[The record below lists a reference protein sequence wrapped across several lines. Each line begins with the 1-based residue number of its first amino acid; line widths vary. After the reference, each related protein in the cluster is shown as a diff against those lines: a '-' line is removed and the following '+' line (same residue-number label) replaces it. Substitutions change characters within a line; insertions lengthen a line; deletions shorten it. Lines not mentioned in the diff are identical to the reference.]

1 MHTILDKLEHP
12 VAAVEKIDST
22 YKNAFQ
28 YTVLLVM
35 MMIKMNYSESCR
47 CRRRRRSSASVFSL
61 FVTTFFLLSLLG
73 NEKNNVKSWSYSP
86 NNAVTSPTSR
96 RRSPLMTATTTTTT
110 TTTTMS
116 RQQQK
121 QPSTST
127 STSTSTTALFGMYDN
142 PANPITTNPNN
153 NSNDKNIIDEDE
165 YMEIANL
172 TLNQII
178 ELIELSFFQGCY
190 ALSKG
195 DTEPL
200 KMFIVAVQTFAYKQ
214 QNEHV
219 ENGTENYVDSNG
231 DSSITVSTMSSMIT
245 NPLNGRTSPVRPLE
259 EEEMELRDTWIH
271 AICLITTH
279 VVATQELEEQQQDQD
294 DDDDD
299 SSLTTTATATLD
311 ENNDDSND
319 ENDTDIA
326 IKVKMIYGPILNDL
340 IAIHQSKLGL
350 NVNQFIK
357 SRKEILFPTNN
368 DNNQDKNDNDN
379 EKEIRKNNNNNILAL
394 DNDDDDNNSSP
405 RPVVDEMNN
414 DINIDPME
422 YAIVAQTINVLYN
435 TLEVLSDDEDAIV
448 IDDAATASA
457 PAPADATAAVDAVI
471 EEETASTT
479 KKGKSSKKKKK
490 KQQQSNSSGKGFG
503 A

>member
-1 MHTILDKLEHP
+1 
-12 VAAVEKIDST
+12 
-22 YKNAFQ
+22 
-28 YTVLLVM
+28 
-35 MMIKMNYSESCR
+35 MNYSESCR
-47 CRRRRRSSASVFSL
+47 CRCRRRRSSASVFSL

-96 RRSPLMTATTTTTT
+96 RRSSLMTTTTTIT
-110 TTTTMS
+110 TTPMSTMS

-121 QPSTST
+121 QP

-142 PANPITTNPNN
+142 PANPIINPN

-259 EEEMELRDTWIH
+259 EEEMDLRDTWIH

-279 VVATQELEEQQQDQD
+279 VVATQELEEQQQDQDD

-368 DNNQDKNDNDN
+368 TQDDNNDN
-379 EKEIRKNNNNNILAL
+379 EKEISKKKKNNNNNILAL

>member
-1 MHTILDKLEHP
+1 
-12 VAAVEKIDST
+12 
-22 YKNAFQ
+22 
-28 YTVLLVM
+28 M

-47 CRRRRRSSASVFSL
+47 CRCRRRSSASAVFSL

-73 NEKNNVKSWSYSP
+73 NEKNNVTSWSYSP
-86 NNAVTSPTSR
+86 NNAVTTSSTSG
-96 RRSPLMTATTTTTT
+96 RRSPLM
-110 TTTTMS
+110 TTTMS

-121 QPSTST
+121 QP

-219 ENGTENYVDSNG
+219 ENGTENYVDANG

-259 EEEMELRDTWIH
+259 EEEMDLRDTWIH

-279 VVATQELEEQQQDQD
+279 VVATQELEQQQQQQDQD
-294 DDDDD
+294 D
-299 SSLTTTATATLD
+299 TATLD
-311 ENNDDSND
+311 ENDDDSND

-368 DNNQDKNDNDN
+368 TQDDNNDN
-379 EKEIRKNNNNNILAL
+379 EKEISKKKKNNNNNILAL

>member
-1 MHTILDKLEHP
+1 
-12 VAAVEKIDST
+12 
-22 YKNAFQ
+22 
-28 YTVLLVM
+28 M
-35 MMIKMNYSESCR
+35 MMINMNYSESCR
-47 CRRRRRSSASVFSL
+47 CRCRRRRSSASVFSL

-86 NNAVTSPTSR
+86 NNAVPSPTSR
-96 RRSPLMTATTTTTT
+96 RRSSLM
-110 TTTTMS
+110 TTTMS

-121 QPSTST
+121 EP

-142 PANPITTNPNN
+142 PANPIINPN

-219 ENGTENYVDSNG
+219 ENGNENYVDSNG

-259 EEEMELRDTWIH
+259 EEEMDLRDTWIH

-279 VVATQELEEQQQDQD
+279 VVATQEQQQQQNQD
-294 DDDDD
+294 D
-299 SSLTTTATATLD
+299 TATLD
-311 ENNDDSND
+311 ENDNDDDSNDD

-368 DNNQDKNDNDN
+368 TQDDNNDN
-379 EKEIRKNNNNNILAL
+379 EKEISKKKKNNNNNILAL
-394 DNDDDDNNSSP
+394 DNDDDDNNSSSP

-435 TLEVLSDDEDAIV
+435 TLEVLSDEEDAIA
-448 IDDAATASA
+448 IDDAAPS
-457 PAPADATAAVDAVI
+457 ADATAATATATAVVDAVI
-471 EEETASTT
+471 EEETATST

>member
-1 MHTILDKLEHP
+1 
-12 VAAVEKIDST
+12 
-22 YKNAFQ
+22 
-28 YTVLLVM
+28 
-35 MMIKMNYSESCR
+35 MNYSESCR
-47 CRRRRRSSASVFSL
+47 CRCRRRHSSASVFSL

-73 NEKNNVKSWSYSP
+73 NEENTVKSWSYSP
-86 NNAVTSPTSR
+86 NNAVISPTSR
-96 RRSPLMTATTTTTT
+96 RRLPLMTTTTTIT
-110 TTTTMS
+110 TTPMSTMS

-121 QPSTST
+121 QP

-368 DNNQDKNDNDN
+368 TQDDNNDN
-379 EKEIRKNNNNNILAL
+379 EKEISKKKKNNNNNILAL
-394 DNDDDDNNSSP
+394 DN
-405 RPVVDEMNN
+405 DEMNN

-457 PAPADATAAVDAVI
+457 PAPADGTAAVDAVI

>member
-1 MHTILDKLEHP
+1 ML
-12 VAAVEKIDST
+12 
-22 YKNAFQ
+22 
-28 YTVLLVM
+28 
-35 MMIKMNYSESCR
+35 
-47 CRRRRRSSASVFSL
+47 
-61 FVTTFFLLSLLG
+61 
-73 NEKNNVKSWSYSP
+73 
-86 NNAVTSPTSR
+86 
-96 RRSPLMTATTTTTT
+96 
-110 TTTTMS
+110 

-121 QPSTST
+121 QPST

-142 PANPITTNPNN
+142 PANPSITNPNN

-219 ENGTENYVDSNG
+219 DNGTENYVDANG
-231 DSSITVSTMSSMIT
+231 ESSITVSTMSSMIT

-279 VVATQELEEQQQDQD
+279 VVATQELEEQQLKDQD
-294 DDDDD
+294 HDDDS

-311 ENNDDSND
+311 ENENDDDDIND

-326 IKVKMIYGPILNDL
+326 IKVKKIYGPILNDL

-368 DNNQDKNDNDN
+368 TQDDNNDI
-379 EKEIRKNNNNNILAL
+379 EKEISKKKKNNNNNILAL

-435 TLEVLSDDEDAIV
+435 TLEVLSDEEDAIV
-448 IDDAATASA
+448 IDDASASADA

>member
-1 MHTILDKLEHP
+1 
-12 VAAVEKIDST
+12 
-22 YKNAFQ
+22 
-28 YTVLLVM
+28 
-35 MMIKMNYSESCR
+35 
-47 CRRRRRSSASVFSL
+47 
-61 FVTTFFLLSLLG
+61 
-73 NEKNNVKSWSYSP
+73 
-86 NNAVTSPTSR
+86 
-96 RRSPLMTATTTTTT
+96 
-110 TTTTMS
+110 MS

-121 QPSTST
+121 QP

-142 PANPITTNPNN
+142 PANPIINPNN
-153 NSNDKNIIDEDE
+153 NSNDKNIIDEEE

-219 ENGTENYVDSNG
+219 ENGNENYVDANG

-259 EEEMELRDTWIH
+259 EEEMDLRDTWIH

-279 VVATQELEEQQQDQD
+279 VVATQELEEQQQQQQQDQD
-294 DDDDD
+294 D
-299 SSLTTTATATLD
+299 TATLD

-326 IKVKMIYGPILNDL
+326 IKVKKIYGPILNDL

-368 DNNQDKNDNDN
+368 TQDDNNDN
-379 EKEIRKNNNNNILAL
+379 EKEIKTKKKNNNNNILAL
-394 DNDDDDNNSSP
+394 DNDDDDNNSSSP

-422 YAIVAQTINVLYN
+422 YAIVAQTIN
-435 TLEVLSDDEDAIV
+435 
-448 IDDAATASA
+448 
-457 PAPADATAAVDAVI
+457 
-471 EEETASTT
+471 
-479 KKGKSSKKKKK
+479 GKSSKKKKK